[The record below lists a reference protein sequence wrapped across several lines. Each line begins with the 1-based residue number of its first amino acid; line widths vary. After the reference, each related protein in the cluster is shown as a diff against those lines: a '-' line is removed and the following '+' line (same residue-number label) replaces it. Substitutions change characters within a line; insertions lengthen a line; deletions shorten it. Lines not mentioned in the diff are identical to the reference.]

1 MGVAVELPI
10 TKHIDIAGA
19 IFLLENT
26 LVYQW
31 MKQIDVSHHFIWEYI
46 DYRIVKLIFVHSEE
60 TLCNYLL
67 RT

>member
-1 MGVAVELPI
+1 MGVAAELPI

-31 MKQIDVSHHFIWEYI
+31 MKQIDVSYHFIW
-46 DYRIVKLIFVHSEE
+46 
-60 TLCNYLL
+60 
-67 RT
+67 